1 MTDIKVLMETALP
14 LPSFIKGKVRDT
26 YLLGDKL
33 LIVAS
38 DRISAFDVILP
49 SGISGKGRVLN
60 RISSFWF
67 EKTAHIIPNHVIE
80 LVENTS
86 CLDKYLPSA
95 ERFKYPEYLI
105 GRSMVVKKVNRV
117 SVECVV
123 RGYIAGSAWSEYKKL
138 GTVNGVSMPKGLQQ
152 SQELPKPIFTPT
164 TKGDGEHDRPMSI
177 AELEGMVG
185 KDLADK
191 LARKSLELY
200 KFGREYARN
209 RGIIIADTKFEF
221 GLDGTELILIDEAL
235 TPDSSR
241 FWDEKTYKVGEAQ
254 DSYDK
259 QPVRDYL
266 ETISWNKEPPGPVLP
281 DEVIKS
287 TTRRYEYAYERITGL
302 KLG

>member
-67 EKTAHIIPNHVIE
+67 EKIAHIIPNHVIE

-86 CLDKYLPSA
+86 CLDKYLTSA

>member
-86 CLDKYLPSA
+86 CLDKYLTSA

>member
-1 MTDIKVLMETALP
+1 MTDKKVLMETALP

-33 LIVAS
+33 LIIAS

-49 SGISGKGRVLN
+49 SGIPGKGRVLN
-60 RISSFWF
+60 CISSFWF

-80 LVENTS
+80 LVEDVN
-86 CLDKYLPSA
+86 CLDKYLPVA
-95 ERFKYPEYLI
+95 ERFKYPEYLNS
-105 GRSMVVKKVNRV
+105 RSMVVKKVKRV

-123 RGYIAGSAWSEYKKL
+123 RGYIAGSAWSEYKKT
-138 GTVNGVSMPKGLQQ
+138 GTVNGVSMPKGLLQ
-152 SQELPKPIFTPT
+152 SQELPEPIFTPT

-177 AELEGMVG
+177 AELEAMVG
-185 KDLADK
+185 KELADK
-191 LARKSLELY
+191 LAKKSLELY
-200 KFGREYARN
+200 KFGREYARQ

-266 ETISWNKEPPGPVLP
+266 EAIGWDKEPPGPVLP

-287 TTRRYEYAYERITGL
+287 TTCRYEYAYERITGL

>member
-86 CLDKYLPSA
+86 CLDKYLTSA

-152 SQELPKPIFTPT
+152 SQELPEPIFTPT

>member
-86 CLDKYLPSA
+86 CLDKYLTSA

-152 SQELPKPIFTPT
+152 SQELPEPIFTPT

-287 TTRRYEYAYERITGL
+287 TTLRYEYAYERITGL

>member
-86 CLDKYLPSA
+86 CLDKYLTSA

-105 GRSMVVKKVNRV
+105 GRSMVVKKINRV

-152 SQELPKPIFTPT
+152 SQELPEPIFTPT

>member
-86 CLDKYLPSA
+86 CLDKYLTSA

-123 RGYIAGSAWSEYKKL
+123 RGYIAGSAWSEYKKT

-191 LARKSLELY
+191 LAKKSLELY

-221 GLDGTELILIDEAL
+221 GLDGTELTLIDEAL

>member
-86 CLDKYLPSA
+86 CLDKYLTSA

-287 TTRRYEYAYERITGL
+287 TPRRYEYAYERITGL